1 VRKSTLAL
9 AACLST
15 LVMATPLFAADSGTA
30 PEAKA
35 MLEKAVVA
43 VKADKPKALAQFSA
57 GEGGFKDKDLYVFCI
72 APDGSFAAHPNK
84 AMQGKDARSMKDSNG
99 KLFAVEMLS
108 VAKDGSFS
116 EVDYTFPRPGTT
128 EPVPKASY
136 VTKVTDLV
144 CGVGY
149 YK

>member
-1 VRKSTLAL
+1 VKKSTLAF
-9 AACLST
+9 ATCLSV
-15 LVMATPLFAADSGTA
+15 LVMSAPLFAADTGTA

-43 VKADKPKALAQFSA
+43 VKADKPKALGQFSA

-72 APDGSFAAHPNK
+72 GTDGKFAAHPNK
-84 AMQGKDARSMKDSNG
+84 ALQGQDAKSLKDSNG
-99 KLFAVEMLS
+99 KLFAVEMVS

-116 EVDYTFPRPGTT
+116 EVDYTFPKPGTT
-128 EPVPKASY
+128 TAVPKSSY
-136 VTKVTDLV
+136 VTKVSDVV

>member
-1 VRKSTLAL
+1 M
-9 AACLST
+9 AAP
-15 LVMATPLFAADSGTA
+15 VFAADSGTA

-43 VKADKPKALAQFSA
+43 VKADKPKALSEFSA
-57 GEGGFKDKDLYVFCI
+57 GEAGFKEKDLYVFCI
-72 APDGSFAAHPNK
+72 GTDGKFAAHPNK
-84 AMQGKDARSMKDSNG
+84 ALQGQDAKSLKDSNG
-99 KLFAVEMLS
+99 KLFAVEMLN

-128 EPVPKASY
+128 QPVPKASY
-136 VTKVTDLV
+136 VTKVSDLV